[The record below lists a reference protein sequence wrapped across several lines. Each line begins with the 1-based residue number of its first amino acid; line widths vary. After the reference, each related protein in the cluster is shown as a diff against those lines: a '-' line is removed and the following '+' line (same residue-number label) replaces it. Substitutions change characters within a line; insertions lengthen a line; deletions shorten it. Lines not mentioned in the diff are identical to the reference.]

1 MQIDARRVTLGLT
14 FLFIGLAGCSS
25 SQSPLSNIKEG
36 PPLSYTSPTPAA
48 SGAASMAPT
57 TAPTTGPTT
66 TPTTAPTSSAIT
78 ITYYGQGSNA
88 VSLPNP
94 NGLGNGT
101 SGCPTSSYS
110 QTFTASETGVT
121 SFTAVSQNP
130 SQVTVSPASGTTFTA
145 TEPTSNT
152 NTTQATILISD
163 GRGNSTTAKVDF
175 DVACLS

>member
-25 SQSPLSNIKEG
+25 NQSPLSNIKEG

-48 SGAASMAPT
+48 SGAASTAPT

-66 TPTTAPTSSAIT
+66 APTSSAIT
-78 ITYYGQGSNA
+78 IAYYDQGVNA

-152 NTTQATILISD
+152 NTMQATILISD

-175 DVACLS
+175 DVACLP